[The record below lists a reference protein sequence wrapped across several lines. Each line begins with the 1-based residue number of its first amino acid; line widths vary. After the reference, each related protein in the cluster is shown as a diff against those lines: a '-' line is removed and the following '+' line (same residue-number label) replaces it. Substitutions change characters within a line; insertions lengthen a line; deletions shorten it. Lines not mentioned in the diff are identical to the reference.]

1 MGKPRLTRG
10 DVIKAVLPG
19 EYGKPRPCLVVQ
31 SDRLAK
37 LDSVI
42 LCPLTSDLE
51 TDGPTRFAVAAGGES
66 GLMLDSLVMVDKV
79 TAVSRSR
86 CRDHIGRLDAAMMEQ
101 IDARLALVIGL
112 MG

>member
-1 MGKPRLTRG
+1 M
-10 DVIKAVLPG
+10 IKAVLPG
-19 EYGKPRPCLVVQ
+19 EYGNPRPCLVIQ

-42 LCPLTSDLE
+42 LCPLTSDMS
-51 TDGPTRFAVAAGGES
+51 TNGPTRFAVAAGGEG
-66 GLMLDSLVMVDKV
+66 GLMVESLVMVDKV

-86 CRDHIGRLDAAMMEQ
+86 CRDHIGRLDATMMQQ
-101 IDARLALVIGL
+101 IDARLAFVIGL

>member
-1 MGKPRLTRG
+1 M
-10 DVIKAVLPG
+10 IKAVLPG

-51 TDGPTRFAVAAGGES
+51 TDGPTRFAVSAGGEG
-66 GLMLDSLVMVDKV
+66 GLMMDSLVMVDKV

-86 CRDHIGRLDAAMMEQ
+86 CREYIGRFDAAMMQQ
-101 IDARLALVIGL
+101 IDARLAFVVGL

>member
-1 MGKPRLTRG
+1 LKRG

-19 EYGKPRPCLVVQ
+19 EYGKPRPCLVIQ

-42 LCPLTSDLE
+42 LCPLTSDLA
-51 TDGPTRFAVAAGGES
+51 TDGPTRFAVPAGGEG
-66 GLMLDSLVMVDKV
+66 GLMVESLVMVDKV

-86 CRDHIGRLDAAMMEQ
+86 CREPIGRLNAAMMQE
-101 IDARLALVIGL
+101 IDARLAFVIGL

>member
-1 MGKPRLTRG
+1 LKRG
-10 DVIKAVLPG
+10 DLIKAVLPG
-19 EYGKPRPCLVVQ
+19 EYGKPRPCLVIQ

-42 LCPLTSDLE
+42 LCPLTSDMA
-51 TDGPTRFAVAAGGES
+51 TDGPTRFVVPAGGEG
-66 GLMLDSLVMVDKV
+66 GLMVESLVMVDKV

-86 CRDHIGRLDAAMMEQ
+86 CREHIGRLDAAMMQ
-101 IDARLALVIGL
+101 QVDAKLAFVVGL

>member
-1 MGKPRLTRG
+1 
-10 DVIKAVLPG
+10 VLPD
-19 EYGKPRPCLVVQ
+19 EYGKPSPCLVIQ

-42 LCPLTSDLE
+42 LCPMTSDLA
-51 TDGPTRFAVAAGGES
+51 TGGPTHFAVAAGGEG
-66 GLMLDSLVMVDKV
+66 GLVMDSLVMVDKV

-86 CRDHIGRLDAAMMEQ
+86 CREHIGRLDAAMMQQ
-101 IDARLALVIGL
+101 IDARLAFVVGL

>member
-1 MGKPRLTRG
+1 LKRG
-10 DVIKAVLPG
+10 DLIKAVLPG

-42 LCPLTSDLE
+42 LCPLTSDLA
-51 TDGPTRFAVAAGGES
+51 TDGPTRFAVPAGGEG
-66 GLMLDSLVMVDKV
+66 GLMVESLVMVDKV

-86 CRDHIGRLDAAMMEQ
+86 CREPIGQLDTATMQ
-101 IDARLALVIGL
+101 QVDARLAFVIGL

>member
-1 MGKPRLTRG
+1 LKRG
-10 DVIKAVLPG
+10 DLIKAVLPG
-19 EYGKPRPCLVVQ
+19 EYGKPRPCLVIQ

-42 LCPLTSDLE
+42 LCPLTSDLA
-51 TDGPTRFAVAAGGES
+51 TDGPTRFAVPAGGEG
-66 GLMLDSLVMVDKV
+66 GLMVESLVMVDKV

-86 CRDHIGRLDAAMMEQ
+86 CREPIGRLDAAMMQQ
-101 IDARLALVIGL
+101 IDARLAFVTGL